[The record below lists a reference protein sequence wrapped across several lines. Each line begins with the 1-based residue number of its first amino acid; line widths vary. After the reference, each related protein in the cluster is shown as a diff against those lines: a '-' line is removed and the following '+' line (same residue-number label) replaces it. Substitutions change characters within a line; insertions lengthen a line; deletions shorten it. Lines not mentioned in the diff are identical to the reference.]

1 VGFSFGW
8 WINQKGPSPKE
19 NKCFG
24 SPPLPNQLI
33 NTNHMSPKKTHT
45 HTHTHTHIGEM
56 FFSKIPTTTHYFV
69 WWANQKGSLQKQTSD
84 FGRMYFFPN
93 EFLFFF

>member
-8 WINQKGPSPKE
+8 WINQKRPSPKE
-19 NKCFG
+19 NKSFG
-24 SPPLPNQLI
+24 SPPLHHQLI
-33 NTNHMSPKKTHT
+33 NTNHTSPKKKHT
-45 HTHTHTHIGEM
+45 LGKE
-56 FFSKIPTTTHYFV
+56 KIQKFQQQPTIL

-93 EFLFFF
+93 KFLFYSN